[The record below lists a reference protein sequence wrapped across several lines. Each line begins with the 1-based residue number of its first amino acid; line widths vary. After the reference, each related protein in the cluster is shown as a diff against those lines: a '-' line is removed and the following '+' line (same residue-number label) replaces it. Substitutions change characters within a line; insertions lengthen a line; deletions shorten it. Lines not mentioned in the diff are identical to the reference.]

1 MYVGNMDKQTLET
14 VADWAEERVNS
25 GQEPPWTFQSLKT
38 LISLTRELAAG
49 MEANVKT
56 VNEQGLELPQDDS
69 PTLKADIIQLD
80 SFRPRPSETDSL
92 QLPT

>member
-1 MYVGNMDKQTLET
+1 MDKQTLED
-14 VADWAEERVNS
+14 VAYWAEERVNS

-49 MEANVKT
+49 MDANVKT
-56 VNEQGLELPQDDS
+56 VNEQGLDLPQDDS

-80 SFRPRPSETDSL
+80 SFRSHPAETDSL